1 MRTDLILNYAVL
13 EYTSDQI
20 TAYSNAMEAME
31 QALEGLKEVLKNQE
45 SDAVETLSD
54 KLETASTNMDYK
66 KETLR
71 QLKSILDRYI
81 DGMEKLVGAENRNE
95 KTRADQYDIWYN
107 INQIESP
114 VNRLERGVASAAWG
128 SSSWIPVKEEDY
140 MRNIR
145 EKEERNYT
153 KLEGMRSS
161 KLVGLASNLKKYVT
175 DIWDIYNDYIKPFE
189 NLDDDYRKELNSIYR
204 ARTSDADKRS
214 NFWDSFKSIGGSFL
228 KAFAIAFV
236 GAFLVALAP
245 GWLIVGT
252 LAVLAVGCVI
262 MANVPEESV
271 PDWLKKAKQTADA
284 VADKAVQVLEEG
296 PMVLVEDIGQGFMDQ
311 IQTPEG
317 IAAVAGETIGGFAG
331 GFAGTK
337 LKAKIKAKGANV
349 EKAPDVEEPITSKE
363 TDFEI
368 DPFDQNGNLKKNI
381 KYKTGEF
388 DYTYQ
393 TDSSG
398 RIVKFETDN
407 LQLTKRTK
415 RLTHNA
421 KTPGKV
427 KGDHAGHLAG
437 DRFGGSPDIDNLV
450 SQSSNV
456 NLSQYKKI
464 ENTWSR
470 AIKKGKHVEVNVEV
484 RYDGSSLR
492 PSEFNVTYNI
502 DGEYFE
508 QIIIN

>member
-20 TAYSNAMEAME
+20 TAYSNAMEAMK

-271 PDWLKKAKQTADA
+271 PNWLKKAKQTADA

-349 EKAPDVEEPITSKE
+349 EKAPDVEEPEVSPNKEITGGKD
-363 TDFEI
+363 TDLPPLEDGPYIKDGKPNGRPGPTGKKKLEFEQAVYDKQV
-368 DPFDQNGNLKKNI
+368 DPDGILRDPN
-381 KYKTGEF
+381 TGEVINWKPG
-388 DYTYQ
+388 Q
-393 TDSSG
+393 P
-398 RIVKFETDN
+398 RK
-407 LQLTKRTK
+407 
-415 RLTHNA
+415 
-421 KTPGKV
+421 GKV
-427 KGDHAGHLAG
+427 DFGHNEG
-437 DRFGGSPDIDNLV
+437 NS
-450 SQSSNV
+450 
-456 NLSQYKKI
+456 YKKI
-464 ENTWSR
+464 FEKYKNREITLEELKEFQSNPDNFR
-470 AIKKGKHVEVNVEV
+470 LET
-484 RYDGSSLR
+484 
-492 PSEFNVTYNI
+492 PSANRSHKYE
-502 DGEYFE
+502 
-508 QIIIN
+508 

>member
-189 NLDDDYRKELNSIYR
+189 NLDDDYRKELNSIYK
-204 ARTSDADKRS
+204 ARTSDEDKRS

-228 KAFAIAFV
+228 KAFTIAFV

-331 GFAGTK
+331 GFTGTK
-337 LKAKIKAKGANV
+337 LKAKIKAKGV
-349 EKAPDVEEPITSKE
+349 DVERPSWRQS
-363 TDFEI
+363 EI
-368 DPFDQNGNLKKNI
+368 DATKDFPGYKEQRSFLNGKEVKYGTKDSVRPDLYKKGHSVDVKNYNI
-381 KYKTGEF
+381 QK
-388 DYTYQ
+388 
-393 TDSSG
+393 SSG
-398 RIVKFETDN
+398 RKN
-407 LQLTKRTK
+407 LARNIEKQYNQRIKNLPKGTKQSVLIDIRGQNISNADLKLLYKDIMQRTNKGIKIRFKK
-415 RLTHNA
+415 R
-421 KTPGKV
+421 
-427 KGDHAGHLAG
+427 
-437 DRFGGSPDIDNLV
+437 
-450 SQSSNV
+450 
-456 NLSQYKKI
+456 
-464 ENTWSR
+464 
-470 AIKKGKHVEVNVEV
+470 
-484 RYDGSSLR
+484 
-492 PSEFNVTYNI
+492 
-502 DGEYFE
+502 
-508 QIIIN
+508 